1 MTKIES
7 SRKGAAIITMVLV
20 LGGLSIA
27 LMALALQTQLQMKA
41 MRNSASQQQQYN
53 ELIEFGE
60 IILQSRLESAVSNLG
75 AEPIVVSLPSSLA
88 NVSNLSAEAVEIR
101 FTQMESSEKLDP
113 AHWHWTIHI
122 AAAGSRSGVKSEAV
136 KTITFRRLPDNSH
149 E

>member
-88 NVSNLSAEAVEIR
+88 NVSNPHR
-101 FTQMESSEKLDP
+101 
-113 AHWHWTIHI
+113 
-122 AAAGSRSGVKSEAV
+122 GG
-136 KTITFRRLPDNSH
+136 RLPQRCEVGSGENDH
-149 E
+149 IPPVAR